1 MKLFFS
7 IVRLRNCSWVQTL
20 FLRAGSRFECVS
32 APPAFQ
38 VVLILDAESQ
48 FPDPLDADGLTVFL
62 PAVNGERQ
70 AGDESRE
77 NLHHQ
82 SVTAAGEDV
91 TGLQMPF
98 PPGEE
103 GLDAQGC
110 FARPC
115 HSRERGLNENTN
127 GLIRQYLPKGSDFQ
141 TLTLE
146 QVRNLMDK
154 LNNRPRKCLGFKTP
168 NQMFSGIKPPVAL
181 TS

>member
-1 MKLFFS
+1 MKLLFG
-7 IVRLRNCSWVQTL
+7 IVRLRNCNWVQTL
-20 FLRAGSRFECVS
+20 FLSDGSRFECVS
-32 APPAFQ
+32 APPAFK

-48 FPDPLDADGLTVFL
+48 FPDQLDADGLTVFL
-62 PAVNGERQ
+62 PAVYGERQ
-70 AGDESRE
+70 AGDVSHE

-127 GLIRQYLPKGSDFQ
+127 GLIRQYLPKSSDFQ

-154 LNNRPRKCLGFKTP
+154 LNNRPPKCLGFKTP
-168 NQMFSGIKPPVAL
+168 NQMFSIIKPPVAL

>member
-1 MKLFFS
+1 
-7 IVRLRNCSWVQTL
+7 
-20 FLRAGSRFECVS
+20 VS
-32 APPAFQ
+32 APPAFK

-48 FPDPLDADGLTVFL
+48 FSDQHDADGLTVFL

-77 NLHHQ
+77 NLHHK
-82 SVTAAGEDV
+82 SVTVAGEDE

-98 PPGEE
+98 PPSEE
-103 GLDAQGC
+103 ELDAQGC

-115 HSRERGLNENTN
+115 HTRERGLNENTN
-127 GLIRQYLPKGSDFQ
+127 GFIRQYLPKGSDFQ
-141 TLTLE
+141 TLTLK
-146 QVRNLMDK
+146 QVHNLMDK